1 MKRKKSDHYSGA
13 LTLKTVDCYVDVDA
27 SSVSLSWY
35 VFLDLGLC
43 NTIVLDKTLGADPPE
58 PKESRGVTQC
68 QWQSSSSPT

>member
-43 NTIVLDKTLGADPPE
+43 NTIVLDKTLG
-58 PKESRGVTQC
+58 SR
-68 QWQSSSSPT
+68 SSRTKRVKRCHSVSVAV